1 MLDDFER
8 LVTPL
13 SMAVGGEDIFF
24 PMEVVEKVKGV
35 LGRQKEEGK
44 GKESEVLVYA
54 GAKHGFATRG
64 NDMVGVERRQAED
77 ARVQAVV

>member
-24 PMEVVEKVKGV
+24 PLEVVKKVKGV
-35 LGRQKEEGK
+35 LERQKEEGK

-64 NDMVGVERRQAED
+64 NDMVGVERRQAEE